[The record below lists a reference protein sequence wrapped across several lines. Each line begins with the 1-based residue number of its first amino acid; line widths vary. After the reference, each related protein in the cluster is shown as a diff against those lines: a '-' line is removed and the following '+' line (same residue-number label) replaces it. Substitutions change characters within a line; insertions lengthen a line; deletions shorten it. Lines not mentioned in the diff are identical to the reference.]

1 MSIIS
6 EKPLVSIVIPTYKRP
21 TYLERAID
29 SAFNQSYKN
38 IEIIV
43 VDDNDANSEFRS
55 ETEKLMDCYLNV
67 ANIFYIKHEFNKNGA
82 AARNTGL
89 KKASG
94 DYITF
99 LDDDDEMLP
108 ERIESQISLMER
120 LDETWGACYT
130 KYKKLEGNNQI
141 HISSENRQGNLYVQ
155 ALMRSIY
162 IGSGSNLLI
171 RKNVVEEVS
180 GYDESF
186 SRNQDLEFLARI
198 LEKYK
203 LAFIDECTLII
214 HYEVRE
220 KKLTYE
226 GLLAFDEFYLKK
238 FGDRIDR
245 LSKDNKHKVLAMI
258 ALERFRYSLKFH
270 KTYDG
275 LNNLF
280 DTKVTFFEFVRYSIY
295 ILHRATTKKSYGFK
309 I

>member
-1 MSIIS
+1 MSISS
-6 EKPLVSIVIPTYKRP
+6 EKPLVSVVIPTYRRP
-21 TYLERAID
+21 IYLERAIE
-29 SAFNQSYKN
+29 SARCQSYQN

-43 VDDNDANSEFRS
+43 VDDNDANTEFRS
-55 ETEKLMDCYLNV
+55 ETEKLMNNYANT
-67 ANIFYIKHEFNKNGA
+67 ANILYLKHEFNKNGA

-108 ERIESQISLMER
+108 ERLESQIDLMER
-120 LDETWGACYT
+120 LDKTWGACYT
-130 KYKKLEGNNQI
+130 KYKKIKGNNEI
-141 HISSENRQGNLYVQ
+141 LVSSENRQGNLYIQ

-171 RKNVVEEVS
+171 RKNIAEAVS

-186 SRNQDLEFLARI
+186 NRNQDLEFLARI
-198 LEKYK
+198 LEKHK

-220 KKLTYE
+220 KKDTYE
-226 GLLAFDEFYLKK
+226 GLLAIDEFYLNR
-238 FGDRIDR
+238 FGHRIEQ
-245 LSKDNKHKVLAMI
+245 LSKENKHKVLAMI
-258 ALERFRYSLKFH
+258 ALERFRYSIKYC
-270 KTYDG
+270 KVNDG
-275 LNNLF
+275 LINLIN
-280 DTKVTFFEFVRYSIY
+280 TKVTLFEFLRYIIY
-295 ILHRATTKKSYGFK
+295 ILHRAVTKKSYGFR